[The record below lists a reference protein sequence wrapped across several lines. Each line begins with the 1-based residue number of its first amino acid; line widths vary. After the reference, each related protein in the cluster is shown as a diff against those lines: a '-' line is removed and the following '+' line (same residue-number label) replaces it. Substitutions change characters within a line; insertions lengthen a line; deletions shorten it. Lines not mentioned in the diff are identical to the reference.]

1 MIFFLDCTCVD
12 KTKRAVA
19 PHFRFV
25 TRLDIGR
32 RRLNSSLKLY
42 SWTELSDVFRLIQ
55 EGPLGLLLLKPR
67 QLTSVSESQKIN
79 NVKLCLNKLLQTTR
93 VKCLLK
99 RLGLKAKSLL
109 AGVSAFLLLWVD
121 MIGIQTWAAC
131 PAWMYFLSTV
141 LIYCLLAANLSIP
154 MRSGPS
160 YVINLNLTHP
170 RKVKL
175 YLMCLSQVKKK
186 VFTRLYSEIIVYNIF
201 LTLL

>member
-12 KTKRAVA
+12 KTKRAVG

-32 RRLNSSLKLY
+32 RRLNSSLELH

-55 EGPLGLLLLKPR
+55 EGPLGLLLLKPC
-67 QLTSVSESQKIN
+67 QLTSVFESQKII

-99 RLGLKAKSLL
+99 GLGLKAKSLL

-121 MIGIQTWAAC
+121 VMGIQTWAAC
-131 PAWMYFLSTV
+131 PAQMYFLSNV

-154 MRSGPS
+154 IRSGPS
-160 YVINLNLTHP
+160 YVINLNLTQP
-170 RKVKL
+170 RKAK
-175 YLMCLSQVKKK
+175 LSQSCEKQSFHK
-186 VFTRLYSEIIVYNIF
+186 TIQWNNRL
-201 LTLL
+201 